1 LIRLQ
6 VKTGVKQ
13 GFIDI
18 TAQVQRAIREAGLS
32 QGLCMV
38 FVPHTTAGITINESA
53 DPAVKEDILSTLQRL
68 IPQDLH
74 YGHLEGNA
82 HAHIQAILVG
92 SSVQLPI
99 EQGQLCLGTWQGV
112 FFGEFDGPRTREV
125 WVQVIPVSS
134 A

>member
-6 VKTGVKQ
+6 VKTSVKQ

-18 TAQVQRAIREAGLS
+18 TAQVQRVIREAGLS
-32 QGLCMV
+32 RGLCTL
-38 FVPHTTAGITINESA
+38 FVPHTTAGITVNESA
-53 DPAVKEDILSTLQRL
+53 DPAVKEDILAALQRL
-68 IPQDLH
+68 VPADLH

-82 HAHIQAILVG
+82 HAHIQALLIG
-92 SSVQLPI
+92 SSVQIPI
-99 EQGQLCLGTWQGV
+99 EAGQLCLGTWQGI

-125 WVQVIPVSS
+125 RVQTIPTDL